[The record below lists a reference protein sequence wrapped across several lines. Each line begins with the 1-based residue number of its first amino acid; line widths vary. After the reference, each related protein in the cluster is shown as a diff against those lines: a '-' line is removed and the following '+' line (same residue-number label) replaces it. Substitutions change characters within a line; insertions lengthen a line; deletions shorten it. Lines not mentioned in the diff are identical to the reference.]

1 MPAHRFNLSES
12 VIIQYIQKITASNK
26 QKEEIKDT
34 SVELSSEEQAEIS
47 AAETVLQ
54 TLMDSFSQVSSIENL
69 VKREYKL
76 LQEAKRLDVP
86 AESYR
91 RMFESYDL
99 GKFQNKEEFSWLSP
113 LKFFDQ
119 RLGDFVKWCE
129 NISLYSLATVIGQF
143 TLLAAMG
150 AYFIEAPQR
159 EQQALDGARQ
169 EIRDQK
175 DVEYSESRIKAME
188 TLNKAC
194 NSILGEQALKA
205 NLEGIKLNQC
215 YKFQLRMAT
224 FTQWPPQFYSYE
236 GFNLSQMNLAGA
248 NLKGAN
254 LEGANLE
261 QTNLEG
267 ANLEGANLKGANLK
281 NANLKRAILLAANLE
296 RANLEE
302 ANLDNSLMSRIN
314 LKHANL
320 TKASIIN
327 SCLLWADFQE
337 ANLNEGNFQN
347 SNLSRANFQG
357 AELYK
362 TNFKEASLHY
372 ADMRNG
378 TITIGTELDRAN
390 LKRAKFWSVDQLKR
404 SYNWDKASKDKD
416 WEEKIVKQETQTY
429 KVGFLVPNN
438 SLTYKLYQQGLEKL
452 AKENKQVEILPIKT
466 GDTVEQEAQGIKQ
479 LLTLD
484 VDAII
489 MKPRDPEKS
498 VSSILQAYIS
508 GVVVVNIGDC
518 LTKESPKAAFAC
530 YESDSFAV
538 GYDIG
543 KYIGNWAK
551 SNNKKHIK
559 ELNVGLVDGA
569 DSTRLY
575 PYLQGFMRGIKD
587 SGTKWNQMGTTNAK
601 TFEEVDKVKKML
613 KHYPNINVLWGGSE
627 RTTEISLKAVKDLG
641 LEKQVNVFGII
652 PLTRRSAKMLLDPNQ
667 PLQSIMDEAPSNQ
680 AYQAIAHAIK
690 VIERKI
696 PSEYKYI
703 EFPHQLLTVN
713 DQKKVKELIGETLDL
728 ENNSLKTPIP
738 LNAGAGIIPTKI
750 SSNFHS
756 PAANVLTV
764 INDDKIS
771 SSCNRIYKY

>member
-1 MPAHRFNLSES
+1 MSARRFNLSES
-12 VIIQYIQKITASNK
+12 AIIQYIQKITASNK

-34 SVELSSEEQAEIS
+34 SAELSSEEQAEIS

-86 AESYR
+86 VESYR

-99 GKFQNKEEFSWLSP
+99 GKFQKKEEFLWLSL

-159 EQQALDGARQ
+159 QQQVLDGARQ
-169 EIRDQK
+169 EIKNQK

-194 NSILGEQALKA
+194 NSTLGEQAPKA

-215 YKFQLRMAT
+215 YKFQLGMAT

-261 QTNLEG
+261 RTNLEG

-281 NANLKRAILLAANLE
+281 NANLKGAILLTANLE
-296 RANLEE
+296 KANLEE

-314 LKHANL
+314 LRDANL
-320 TKASIIN
+320 TKASVIN
-327 SCLLWADFQE
+327 SCLLWADFQG
-337 ANLNEGNFQN
+337 ANLNEGNFQS
-347 SNLSRANFQG
+347 SNLSRANLQG

-362 TNFKEASLHY
+362 TNFKEASLRY
-372 ADMRNG
+372 TDLRNG

-390 LKRAKFWSVDQLKR
+390 LKRAKLWSVDELKR

-416 WEEKIVKQETQTY
+416 WEQKIVKQETQIY

-438 SLTYKLYQQGLEKL
+438 SLTYKLYQHGLEKL

-466 GDTVEQEAQGIKQ
+466 GDTVEEEAQGIKQ

-489 MKPRDPEKS
+489 MRPRDPEKS
-498 VSSILQAYIS
+498 VSSILQAYVS

-518 LTKESPKAAFAC
+518 LAKDYHKAAFAC
-530 YESDSFAV
+530 YESDSSAV

-551 SNNKKHIK
+551 LNNNKHIR
-559 ELNVGLVDGA
+559 ELNIGLVDGA
-569 DSTRLY
+569 DLTRLY
-575 PYLQGFMRGIKD
+575 PSLQGFMRGIKD
-587 SGTKWNQMGTTNAK
+587 SGTKWNQMGTTDAK
-601 TFEEVDKVKKML
+601 TLEDVDKVKEML
-613 KHYPNINVLWGGSE
+613 KRYPNINVLWGGSE
-627 RTTEISLKAVKDLG
+627 MTTEISFKAVKELG
-641 LEKQVNVFGII
+641 LEKKVSVFGII
-652 PLTRRSAKMLLDPNQ
+652 PLTRSSAKMLLDPNQ
-667 PLQSIMDEAPSNQ
+667 PLQSIMDEAPSDE
-680 AYQAIAHAIK
+680 AYQAIAHAIN

-696 PSEYKYI
+696 SSEYKYI

-713 DQKKVKELIGETLDL
+713 DQKKVKELMGETFDL

-738 LNAGAGIIPTKI
+738 LKTGASIIPTKI
-750 SSNFHS
+750 SSNLNS
-756 PAANVLTV
+756 AAANTLTA
-764 INDDKIS
+764 ITDEEIS
-771 SSCNRIYKY
+771 RSCKSMYKN